1 MLNEQSRKSK
11 RKAERRKK
19 LGPRTNFPDGQA
31 SDDETPA
38 HNPHGTSE
46 HGAHEQR
53 GKKKIKGAKPGQV
66 VSHTVYHDMGYLM
79 AESLGLVSE
88 TTRKDTYGGT
98 GPDKM
103 SKTPFKR
110 PGGGPDS
117 VDRARAKYKAK
128 VKRHSV
134 GMIGADEEPTEVRLA
149 RQARQRGGT
158 KARVEAAKAVR
169 YLQGPGSRTTIK
181 PSTKKNLLRTPKPP
195 KYR

>member
-1 MLNEQSRKSK
+1 MLNEK
-11 RKAERRKK
+11 RTRSQAMKDHPHGSFGTERGRKK
-19 LGPRTNFPDGQA
+19 V
-31 SDDETPA
+31 
-38 HNPHGTSE
+38 
-46 HGAHEQR
+46 R
-53 GKKKIKGAKPGQV
+53 GKKRSKIYPKEKKATEGPQGTLPGPRPGQE

-88 TTRKDTYGGT
+88 TTKKDTYGGT

-103 SKTPFKR
+103 SRTPFKR

-117 VDRARAKYKAK
+117 VDRARATHNAK

-158 KARVEAAKAVR
+158 KARVEAARAVR
-169 YLQGPGSRTTIK
+169 YLQGPGSKTTIK
-181 PSTKKNLLRTPKPP
+181 PSNKKNLLRTPKPP